1 MKPDVKRILTKLSEN
16 KVDLKNQ
23 KIELTFVMDANKLID
38 EIDDSSDY
46 IFKLGSDI
54 DGAMAQINALVDNL
68 SKLNQDLVDAGKSI
82 EGDIGEIKSVKAK
95 IKKAADELGADPKS
109 IKVYNELDDMI
120 GVIKKAK
127 DEASFWAKESKKPF
141 KI

>member
-23 KIELTFVMDANKLID
+23 KIELTFAMDANKLID

-54 DGAMAQINALVDNL
+54 DGAMAQINALVDDYL
-68 SKLNQDLVDAGKSI
+68 
-82 EGDIGEIKSVKAK
+82 
-95 IKKAADELGADPKS
+95 
-109 IKVYNELDDMI
+109 KV
-120 GVIKKAK
+120 
-127 DEASFWAKESKKPF
+127 
-141 KI
+141 

>member
-1 MKPDVKRILTKLSEN
+1 MKPTVQKILTKLSKN
-16 KVDLKNQ
+16 KVNLATQ
-23 KIELTFVMDANKLID
+23 KVELTFVMDANKLID

-46 IFKLGSDI
+46 IFKLGSNI
-54 DGAMAQINALVDNL
+54 DGAMAQINSLVDDL

-82 EGDIGEIKSVKAK
+82 DGDIGEIKSVKDK
-95 IKKAADELGADPKS
+95 IKKAADGIGADPKS

-127 DEASFWAKESKKPF
+127 DEASFWAKESKRPF